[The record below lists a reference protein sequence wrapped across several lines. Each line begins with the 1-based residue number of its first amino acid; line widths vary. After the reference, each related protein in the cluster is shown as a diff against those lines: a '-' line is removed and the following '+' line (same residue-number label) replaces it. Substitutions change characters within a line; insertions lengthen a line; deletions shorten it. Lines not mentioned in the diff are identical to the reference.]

1 MMLFWCGAGLMLCL
15 ILLIIWLPVIRSN
28 RESASGRDLRNDTNV
43 ALYQQQIALAGKLFS
58 EQEKAN
64 GLSNEFQ
71 QELSLSL
78 LQNMTTAEKTAPVIS
93 QRTSKIIPV
102 VMTVVAVLI
111 TVVGYGYIGQ
121 YQASVQYSRE
131 NHTDPFSGMDISQI
145 QDKVVAEL
153 QQRIRQSPGD
163 PEAWFLLG
171 QRYLN
176 SNEFENALIAFD
188 RVTQLR
194 GNDAEVLTA
203 KATTLYY
210 QAGQR
215 MTPQA
220 QTLINQAL
228 AQEANQVTALML
240 LASDHFLN
248 AQYQQAIDIWQ
259 QLLDSNNPQINRA
272 KLIEAINMAR
282 MMK

>member
-1 MMLFWCGAGLMLCL
+1 MMIFWCGAGLMVCL
-15 ILLIIWLPVIRSN
+15 ILVIVWLPAIRSN
-28 RESASGRDLRNDTNV
+28 TTTASDRDLRNDTNI
-43 ALYQQQIALAGKLFS
+43 ALYQQQLALAGKLFS

-78 LQNMTTAEKTAPVIS
+78 LQNMATMEKTAPALSNQI
-93 QRTSKIIPV
+93 SKITPV
-102 VMTVVAVLI
+102 VMTVVVVLI
-111 TVVGYGYIGQ
+111 TAVGYGYVGQ
-121 YQASVQYSRE
+121 YQQSVQYSRE
-131 NHTDPFSGMDISQI
+131 DHTDPFSGMDISQI
-145 QDKVVAEL
+145 QDKVAAEL
-153 QQRIRQSPGD
+153 QQRIRQSPSD
-163 PEAWFLLG
+163 TEAWFLLG

-188 RVTQLR
+188 RVIQLR
-194 GNDAEVLTA
+194 GSDAEVLTA
-203 KATTLYY
+203 KATTFYY

-220 QTLINQAL
+220 QALINQAL
-228 AQEANQVTALML
+228 AQEPNQVTALML
-240 LASDHFLN
+240 LASDRFLN

>member
-1 MMLFWCGAGLMLCL
+1 MMIFWSGAGLMLCL
-15 ILLIIWLPVIRSN
+15 ILLIIWLPVIRSTIPTV
-28 RESASGRDLRNDTNV
+28 SDRDLRNDTNL
-43 ALYQQQIALAGKLFS
+43 ALYQQQVVLAGKLFS
-58 EQEKAN
+58 EQEKVN
-64 GLSNEFQ
+64 GLSDEFQ

-78 LQNMTTAEKTAPVIS
+78 LQNMAPVEKTAVAIS
-93 QRTSKIIPV
+93 NQTSKIIPA
-102 VMTVVAVLI
+102 VMTAIVILVTA
-111 TVVGYGYIGQ
+111 VGYGYVGQ

-131 NHTDPFSGMDISQI
+131 NHTDPFSGMDVSQI
-145 QDKVVAEL
+145 QDKVVTEL

-188 RVTQLR
+188 KVTQLR

-228 AQEANQVTALML
+228 ALEPNQVTALML

-248 AQYQQAIDIWQ
+248 AQYSQAIDIWQ